1 MKNLKSTRKQRK
13 CIWHKKNSTIAPAY
27 KSLLSL
33 KESTRKQLENKFRNM
48 HALVKYNR
56 PLSDFSWLNR
66 LDASKGLDVHVGEI
80 YNNRKAGTLFL
91 ENIAQIE
98 REKLISVIENVKFF
112 SLTMDGSTDDSSVE
126 QETMFIIRFCNKDRR
141 VRLFLKMC

>member
-1 MKNLKSTRKQRK
+1 
-13 CIWHKKNSTIAPAY
+13 
-27 KSLLSL
+27 
-33 KESTRKQLENKFRNM
+33 M

-98 REKLISVIENVKFF
+98 REKLVSVIENVKFF

>member
-1 MKNLKSTRKQRK
+1 MYLAS
-13 CIWHKKNSTIAPAY
+13 KNSTIAPAY

-33 KESTRKQLENKFRNM
+33 KESTGKQLENKFRNM

-66 LDASKGLDVHVGEI
+66 LDASKGLDVGEI

-126 QETMFIIRFCNKDRR
+126 QETIFIRFCNKGRR
-141 VRLFLKMC
+141 VRLF

>member
-1 MKNLKSTRKQRK
+1 
-13 CIWHKKNSTIAPAY
+13 
-27 KSLLSL
+27 
-33 KESTRKQLENKFRNM
+33 M

-66 LDASKGLDVHVGEI
+66 LDASKGLDVGEI

-98 REKLISVIENVKFF
+98 REKLINVIENVKFF

-126 QETMFIIRFCNKDRR
+126 QETIFIRFCNKGRR
-141 VRLFLKMC
+141 VRLF

>member
-1 MKNLKSTRKQRK
+1 MYLAS
-13 CIWHKKNSTIAPAY
+13 KNSTIAPAY
-27 KSLLSL
+27 KFLLSL
-33 KESTRKQLENKFRNM
+33 KESTGKQLENKFRNM

-66 LDASKGLDVHVGEI
+66 LDASKGLDVGEI

-126 QETMFIIRFCNKDRR
+126 QETIFIRFCNKGRR
-141 VRLFLKMC
+141 VRLF